1 MSCEPTAT
9 GTPVAAPGRRS
20 ARTLAAVLV
29 LAFVWVAVP
38 RAQLGLATH
47 VASEIASETPYLF
60 GLRDE
65 TYVRVTLRNDGM
77 ETWDPELEFNLSYRW
92 FRGWKSRTATPL
104 DTEGVRTSL
113 PHVVAP
119 GETVTIEARLERPEI
134 AGPYFLQWDIVH
146 EGVTWF
152 SDRAYAPP
160 PRHRVLVL
168 PRTSTL
174 LAALS
179 VALALWL
186 PLGRRTW
193 PVAAVVAWCAVSL
206 LVKQLLAVEETA
218 GDLAPS
224 GVPLT
229 VMLSV
234 GPPLIVAVL
243 VTSRIR
249 PLLLWTLA
257 AAGAIVALADLLYFR
272 YFGDL
277 MSLPALRAFGQ
288 TGQLAESGADLIALR
303 DLWLVADLIVALP
316 FVVHRPRAAAPDLRL
331 APALRAATVA
341 TVIAVTALASWTSP
355 WVTRQVFTRV
365 RVARQI
371 GLFGYHAVDAWA
383 HSRAAW
389 LRAPLPGAERD
400 DIRAWFDDRAPLR
413 AGTGP
418 HFGVAAGMNVIV
430 VQVESLQAFV
440 IGLEL
445 DGEPITP
452 NLNRW
457 WDEGVAFSAITD
469 QTGEG
474 RTSDAEFSAL
484 TSLLPLDEGAVAFR
498 YPGNGFVSWASVL
511 RDRGYTTLAAIPFAG
526 AFWNRSITLPSYG
539 FSHTMFDDAFKPGPV
554 VGWGLNDRDFMGQV
568 VPALAQ
574 LPKPFMA
581 WLITLSNHHPYVGFP
596 PEFQTLDVGGWAG
609 TPFGGY
615 LHGMRHLDAALGD
628 LREGLER
635 AGLAD
640 NTVIAIFG
648 DHDAGFPWDNRIARA
663 VGFPTSPAG
672 WLLEDRVPWLILVP
686 GDEVPP
692 GPRDT
697 PGGLIDMGPT
707 MLGLLGVDAAPLPFM
722 GRNLLGLDANDVR
735 VRPHGGWRNAQY
747 MFHAASGRC
756 LSVARRREVSP
767 ARCEPASDEA
777 AHARAVGTRVITH
790 GLQSQLLPDTADVQ

>member
-1 MSCEPTAT
+1 MA
-9 GTPVAAPGRRS
+9 GLGRRC
-20 ARTLAAVLV
+20 ARALAAVLV
-29 LAFVWVAVP
+29 FAFVWVAAP
-38 RAQLGLATH
+38 QAQPGLATH
-47 VASEIASETPYLF
+47 VATELSAETPYLF
-60 GLRDE
+60 GLGDE

-77 ETWDPELEFNLSYRW
+77 ETWDPDLEFNLSYRW
-92 FRGWKSRTATPL
+92 LRGWKSRTATPL
-104 DTEGVRTSL
+104 DIEGARTSL
-113 PHVVAP
+113 PHPVAP
-119 GETVTIEARLERPEI
+119 GESVTIEARLERPDS
-134 AGPYFLQWDIVH
+134 AGPHFLQWDMVH

-152 SDRAYAPP
+152 ADRAYAPP

-168 PRTSTL
+168 PRTSTV
-174 LAALS
+174 LAAASL
-179 VALALWL
+179 VLALWL
-186 PLGRRTW
+186 PFGRRTW
-193 PVAAVVAWCAVSL
+193 PVAAVVVWCAMSL

-218 GDLAPS
+218 GTLAPS
-224 GVPLT
+224 GLPLT
-229 VMLSV
+229 VLLAV
-234 GPPLIVAVL
+234 GPPLVVAAL
-243 VTSRIR
+243 VTWRIR

-257 AAGAIVALADLLYFR
+257 AAGSVVAFADILYFR

-277 MSLPALRAFGQ
+277 MSLPALRALGQ
-288 TGQLAESGADLIALR
+288 TSQLAESGADLIALR
-303 DLWLVADLIVALP
+303 DLWLVADLVVALP
-316 FVVHRPRAAAPDLRL
+316 FVIHKPRTAAPDLRL
-331 APALRAATVA
+331 TPALRAATVA
-341 TVIAVTALASWTSP
+341 SVLAVTALAWWTSP
-355 WVTRQVFTRV
+355 PVTRQVFTRV
-365 RVARQI
+365 LVARQL
-371 GLFGYHAVDAWA
+371 GLFGYHTADAWT
-383 HSRAAW
+383 HSRARRLEAA
-389 LRAPLPGAERD
+389 RAAAERD
-400 DIRAWFDDRAPLR
+400 DIRTWFGDRAPLR

-440 IGLEL
+440 IGLEI

-457 WDEGVAFSAITD
+457 WNEGVAFSAITD

-539 FSHTMFDDAFKPGPV
+539 FSHTMFDDAFEPGPV
-554 VGWGLNDRDFMGQV
+554 VGWGLNDRDFMRQV

-574 LPKPFMA
+574 LPRPFMT

-596 PEFQTLDVGGWAG
+596 PELQTLDVGRWAD

-615 LHGMRHLDAALGD
+615 MHGMHHLDAALGD
-628 LREGLER
+628 LRDELER

-692 GPRDT
+692 GPRNT

-756 LSVARRREVSP
+756 LSVAGRREVSP
-767 ARCEPASDEA
+767 ARCEPVSSEA
-777 AHARAVGTRVITH
+777 AHARAVASRVITH